1 MQVEDRLARDS
12 ADVDADVIAVGGSSG
27 FDRGAGDVGS
37 AQKKSGTYLKAA
49 GCELRLRVDVRG

>member
-37 AQKKSGTYLKAA
+37 AQKTIRYLLKGCGMRAA
-49 GCELRLRVDVRG
+49 LAC